1 MINPKI
7 ENIFVDED
15 LKSKEICKNYQTKFP
30 KAKLIPITSE
40 EKDEVLKKVSKT
52 KNNILI
58 TEAKGDIF
66 KPCPGTD
73 ESHICCQY
81 WVINQVWNCPLNCTY
96 CILQYYL
103 KSPMIIT
110 YINYE
115 KIKAEITKKLNS
127 EPDRFFR
134 IGTGEL
140 GDSLVY
146 DNLNKSAEEFI
157 KYFVNKNN
165 AIFELKTKSDNVDHL
180 LKKEHN
186 GKVVISWSLNPSE
199 VIMNEEP
206 LSAKLNERLAGV
218 KKVQDVGYKLGFH
231 FDPIIF
237 YDNWKEGYS
246 TLIKKLFKVA
256 KPENIA
262 WISMGSL
269 RFPPETKDK
278 ITDKFPK
285 TKIVYSEMFRGKDNK
300 SRYFKP
306 LRTEMYQHIYSELCK
321 YGGENLFV
329 YFCMEDKDV
338 WQQVMGFAPQ
348 NNMHL
353 DFLFAEYLYNKFPK
367 MNIPKPIFKNYQEFI
382 TE

>member
-7 ENIFVDED
+7 EKIFVDKN
-15 LKSKEICKNYQTKFP
+15 LQSKEICENYTNKFP
-30 KAKLIPITSE
+30 DAKLIPIDET
-40 EKDEVLKKVSKT
+40 EKDEILKSVSNS
-52 KNNILI
+52 KNNIFI

-96 CILQYYL
+96 CILQFYL

-110 YINYE
+110 YINYK
-115 KIKAEITKKLNS
+115 KIKKEISEKLKS
-127 EPDRFFR
+127 ESNRFFR

-157 KYFVNKNN
+157 EYFVDKNN
-165 AIFELKTKSDNVDHL
+165 AILELKTKSDNVKHL
-180 LKKEHN
+180 LKKNHN
-186 GKVVISWSLNPSE
+186 GRSVISWSLNPPE
-199 VIMNEEP
+199 IIKKEEP
-206 LSAKLNERLAGV
+206 LSAKLNERLNAV
-218 KKVQDVGYKLGFH
+218 QKVQDAGYKIGFH
-231 FDPIIF
+231 FDPIIY
-237 YDNWKEGYS
+237 YDNWKEGYEY
-246 TLIKKLFKVA
+246 LIKELFKVA
-256 KPENIA
+256 KPENIT

-269 RFPPETKDK
+269 RYPPETKEK
-278 ITDKFPK
+278 IIEKYPK
-285 TKIVYSEMFRGKDNK
+285 TKIVYAEMFRGKDNK

-306 LRTEMYQHIYSELCK
+306 LRIEMYKYIYSLLCK
-321 YGGENLFV
+321 YGGENLFI

-338 WQQVMGFAPQ
+338 WKKVMGFTPD
-348 NNMHL
+348 NNNHL
-353 DFLFAEYLYNKFPK
+353 DFLFAEYMYNKFPQ
-367 MNIPKPIFKNYQEFI
+367 MNIPKPIYENYQKFV

>member
-7 ENIFVDED
+7 ENIYVDKK
-15 LKSKEICKNYQTKFP
+15 LQSKEICKRYIAKFP

-40 EKDEVLKKVSKT
+40 EKDEILEKVSIS
-52 KNNILI
+52 KNNIFI

-115 KIKAEITKKLNS
+115 KIKAEITEKLNS
-127 EPDRFFR
+127 EPNRFFR

-146 DNLNKSAEEFI
+146 DNLNRSAEEFI

-180 LKKEHN
+180 LNIKHN
-186 GKVVISWSLNPSE
+186 GKVVISWSLNPPE
-199 VIMNEEP
+199 VIMKEEP
-206 LSAKLNERLAGV
+206 LSAKLNKRLAGV
-218 KKVQDVGYKLGFH
+218 KKVQDAGYKLGFH
-231 FDPIIF
+231 FDPIIY

-246 TLIKKLFKVA
+246 YLIKELFKVA
-256 KPENIA
+256 KPENIT

-269 RFPPETKDK
+269 RYPPETKDK
-278 ITDKFPK
+278 IIEKFPK

-306 LRTEMYQHIYSELCK
+306 LRIEMYKYIYSLLCK
-321 YGGENLFV
+321 YGSKDLFV

-338 WQQVMGFAPQ
+338 WQQVMGFAPE
-348 NNMHL
+348 NNAHL
-353 DFLFAEYLYNKFPK
+353 DFLFAEYLYNKFPQ
-367 MNIPKPIFKNYQEFI
+367 MNIPKPIFDNYQNFI